1 MKFNV
6 IVHDFNSKKF
16 KSYDVIPYFLNCYKK
31 ERPKPK
37 TFEEIKNFIIR
48 KSQYM
53 FWSRCEWEILLAP
66 WPYGSFNIKEQL
78 KSFIKDNP
86 ELNLEDY
93 STSNKFY
100 NIITSE
106 MIKIDVHQQIMSN
119 IDIIVDVFKK
129 SLKQK

>member
-6 IVHDFNSKKF
+6 IVYDFNSKEF

-37 TFEEIKNFIIR
+37 TLKEIKDFIIR

-78 KSFIKDNP
+78 KTFVKDNP

-93 STSNKFY
+93 SISNKFY

-119 IDIIVDVFKK
+119 IDIVVDVFKK
-129 SLKQK
+129 SIK